1 MQRSL
6 KTEKIEKHLDVIGIL
21 FMVLAGFS
29 LLMVLFIP
37 VHFMM
42 MQSVMNMDFPR
53 PHEGPDPRKMFREMQ
68 SAFIVLYVLVG
79 VLSLA
84 FGGFLLA
91 TGINIRRKRHFTL
104 CVVGSALICISFPLG
119 TALGI
124 WSLLTLYDKHTRPLF
139 AERTDLGD
147 ADFLD

>member
-6 KTEKIEKHLDVIGIL
+6 ETEKIEKHLDVIGIL
-21 FMVLAGFS
+21 FMVMAGFS

-53 PHEGPDPRKMFREMQ
+53 PHEGPDPRKMFKEMQ

-139 AERTDLGD
+139 AERTALGD